1 MVEMVSGLMTAAKV
15 VGYISSYRGYKF
27 EQRKEDDK
35 AIRSWLLVKLNDCR
49 GKLLNTMEAT
59 DDADIRNN
67 SRKIIDQIDLFKT
80 EISAAETGQKLP
92 FFTVGESADV
102 EKLVEHDAT
111 ILEEID
117 KIRDALTELE
127 LSVMEDIA
135 DSRKGLNMIRI
146 GVSNARNRF
155 GERIS
160 FIKGIK

>member
-1 MVEMVSGLMTAAKV
+1 MVEMVSGIMTATRVA
-15 VGYISSYRGYKF
+15 GYISSYRGYKF

-80 EISAAETGQKLP
+80 EISAAETGQRLP
-92 FFTVGESADV
+92 FFTAGKSADL

-117 KIRDALTELE
+117 KICDALTELE
-127 LSVMEDIA
+127 LGVMEDIE

-146 GVSNARNRF
+146 GVSNARSQF